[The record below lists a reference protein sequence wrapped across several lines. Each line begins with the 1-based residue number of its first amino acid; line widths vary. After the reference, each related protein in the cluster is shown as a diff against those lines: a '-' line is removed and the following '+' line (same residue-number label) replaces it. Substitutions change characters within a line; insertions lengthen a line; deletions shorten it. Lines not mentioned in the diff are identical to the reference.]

1 MRINTEE
8 TILLT
13 EQEKNFFYKMIGFIG
28 EIYEESDHD
37 GSIEDITETII
48 DLLCELDSYI
58 EKEE

>member
-13 EQEKNFFYKMIGFIG
+13 EQENNFFYKMIGFIG

-37 GSIEDITETII
+37 GSIKDITETII